1 VTDRRNL
8 IVMGSC
14 SLEQQIT
21 LHFHAAQ
28 LFAMGGM
35 NERAITHL
43 DWVESRSQR
52 FYRVVAPREE

>member
-1 VTDRRNL
+1 L